1 MELKED
7 QIASTVFLSPNY
19 ELINIKQKHKD
30 VLLRK
35 VYDKEGISHSEL
47 AEEIGVSPS
56 GLNAIVKKINEDLE
70 PENQPLKSKKVNKF
84 RYYSL
89 TEIGKKY
96 VEENLFTEEG
106 KEYKEEIREL
116 WRLFCGRLRQE
127 WKEKTRELLR
137 QYINL
142 QKAEDENQVLFF
154 SIMDLLINYWKKQP
168 EDVAIL
174 LKDLISDKELR
185 SKVENV
191 VVNRVDECNKMMPLI
206 QAQGADEEMAY
217 HMIDDIFEEI
227 CNSEKDIEIKNED
240 FRNVKAYRTM
250 VQKIEADILYVIMH
264 FKDREYVRK
273 MWLDCGLDK
282 ALAYYMA
289 EKCHF
294 LTWKFVKK
302 MENAKE

>member
-7 QIASTVFLSPNY
+7 QIASTVFLTPNY

-30 VLLRK
+30 ALLRK
-35 VYDKEGISHSEL
+35 VYDREGISHSEL

-56 GLNAIVKKINEDLE
+56 GLNAIIKKINEDLE
-70 PENQPLKSKKVNKF
+70 LEKQPLKSKKVNKF

-96 VEENLFTEEG
+96 VEENLFFEKG

-127 WKEKTRELLR
+127 WKGKINELLR

-142 QKAEDENQVLFF
+142 QRAVDENQVLFF
-154 SIMDLLINYWKKQP
+154 SFMDSLIVYWKKQP

-174 LKDLISDKELR
+174 LKELIADKELR
-185 SKVENV
+185 SRVENLV
-191 VVNRVDECNKMMPLI
+191 VDRIDECNKMMPLI
-206 QAQGADEEMAY
+206 QMQRTNEEMAY
-217 HMIDDIFEEI
+217 HMIDDIFERI
-227 CNSEKDIEIKNED
+227 CSSEKDIEIRNED
-240 FRNVKAYRTM
+240 FQSIRAYKTM

-264 FKDREYVRK
+264 FKDIEYVRK
-273 MWLDCGLDK
+273 MWMDCGLDK

-289 EKCHF
+289 EKCNF

-302 MENAKE
+302 VENAKE